1 MARTAIQAVAMVS
14 SLVDTQQSI
23 VMEPSDNVRSLS
35 NRHLLWAI
43 PLAVVGFLGIATVA
57 LAALLPS
64 TVVARKRDCV
74 ERNDSG
80 ACTKKGPSE
89 DVQFAI
95 VPADA
100 QAVEPLLTIQGPK
113 TYDSHGQ
120 VLFVTVRSPEL
131 NLLDWWVGRN
141 NPAVDPKS
149 YDDLYATETPQ
160 QQTTRGQR
168 DMRTAKETAE
178 FVALQRLGFDAKL
191 KPGDVIID
199 ELVCLKAS
207 DDGRSCL
214 QFAPSDKVLDP
225 GDKLV
230 KVDGSPVAV
239 VDDLSAI
246 LAKHKAG
253 DVVQVDYE
261 RDGKPGSGKVELIA
275 APDDPTR
282 TIIGFIPSD
291 TAIISLPDDVKVN
304 IDTES
309 IGGPSAGLAFTL
321 TLIDQLSDGDLLG
334 GKRVAVTGTINIR
347 AEVGAIGGLSSK
359 ASAVLQSG
367 AKYFLVPTAQ
377 GDADIAKAREVV
389 GDKVEIIPVATLDE
403 ALAALQRIGGE
414 ALPAAPPVT
423 TDSTPSTTPGSS
435 PGTTPGSTP

>member
-1 MARTAIQAVAMVS
+1 
-14 SLVDTQQSI
+14 
-23 VMEPSDNVRSLS
+23 MEPSDNVRSLS

-100 QAVEPLLTIQGPK
+100 QAVEPLLTIQGPT
-113 TYDSHGQ
+113 TYNSHGQ

-178 FVALQRLGFDAKL
+178 FVALQRLGFDAEL

-199 ELVCLKAS
+199 EIVCLKAS
-207 DDGRSCL
+207 DDGRTCL
-214 QFAPSDKVLDP
+214 QFAPSDETLDP

-239 VDDLSAI
+239 VDDLAAV
-246 LAKHKAG
+246 LAKHKPG
-253 DVVQVDYE
+253 DIVQVDYE

-291 TAIISLPDDVKVN
+291 TAVISLPKDVSVN

-347 AEVGAIGGLSSK
+347 GEVGAIGGLSSK

-414 ALPAAPPVT
+414 PLPAAPPVT
-423 TDSTPSTTPGSS
+423 TDSTPSTSPGTT

>member
-1 MARTAIQAVAMVS
+1 MVS
-14 SLVDTQQSI
+14 SLVDTQESI
-23 VMEPSDNVRSLS
+23 VTEPPAEVRSLGR
-35 NRHLLWAI
+35 RHLVWAI
-43 PLAVVGFLGIATVA
+43 PLMVVGFLGVGSVV

-64 TVVARKRDCV
+64 TLIAKKTDCV
-74 ERNDSG
+74 QRDAAG
-80 ACTKKGPSE
+80 ACTKRGPSE

-100 QAVEPLLTIQGPK
+100 QPVEPRLTIDGPK

-149 YDDLYATETPQ
+149 YNDLYATETPQ
-160 QQTTRGQR
+160 QQTSRGQR
-168 DMRTAKETAE
+168 DMRTAKENAE
-178 FVALQRLGFDAKL
+178 YVALHRLGFDAKL
-191 KPGDVIID
+191 NPGDVIVD

-207 DDGRSCL
+207 DDGRACVE
-214 QFAPSDKVLDP
+214 FAPSDALLNP

-230 KVDGSPVAV
+230 KVDSKPLAV
-239 VDDLSAI
+239 VDDLTKI
-246 LAKHKAG
+246 LAGHKPG
-253 DVVQVDYE
+253 DQVKIDYL
-261 RDGKPGSGKVELIA
+261 RDGKAGSGTVKLIA
-275 APDDPTR
+275 APDDASR

-291 TAIISLPDDVKVN
+291 TATVSLPKDVKIS

-321 TLIDQLSDGDLLG
+321 TLIDQLSSGDLLG

-347 AEVGAIGGLSSK
+347 AEVGAIGGLTSK

-377 GDADIAKAREVV
+377 GPQDIANARKVV
-389 GDKVEIIPVATLDE
+389 GNKVEIIPVATLEE
-403 ALAALQRIGGE
+403 AIAALKRIGGDSV
-414 ALPAAPPVT
+414 PAAPSDQTAT
-423 TDSTPSTTPGSS
+423 TDSTP
-435 PGTTPGSTP
+435 